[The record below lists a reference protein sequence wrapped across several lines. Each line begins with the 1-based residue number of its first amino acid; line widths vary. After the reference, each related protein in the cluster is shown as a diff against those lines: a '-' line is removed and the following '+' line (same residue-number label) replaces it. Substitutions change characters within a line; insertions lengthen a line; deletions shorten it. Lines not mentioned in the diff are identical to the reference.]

1 MFNFSWSEIALI
13 AVVALVAIGPKDMP
27 AALKTV
33 AQLVK
38 KARGMAAEFQT
49 HVNDLMREADL
60 EDVRKHIDEIRNFD
74 IKGTVERAIDP
85 DQSLRRT
92 FTEDPFAPASAA
104 TAYSPESFTATGP
117 IPEGPLPDGDTAV
130 LERTE
135 TVGEAPSQGQGW
147 SAHQETGEGATEA
160 APAFV
165 PPAVAA
171 AVMHPPAF
179 VPPDLLGRRS

>member
-27 AALKTV
+27 AALKTI

-85 DQSLRRT
+85 DQSLRKT
-92 FTEDPFAPASAA
+92 FTEDPFATGSAA
-104 TAYSPESFTATGP
+104 APYSPEGFTATEP
-117 IPEGPLPDGDTAV
+117 MAEGDTTV
-130 LERTE
+130 LERP
-135 TVGEAPSQGQGW
+135 EAVSDAPPQAEEW
-147 SAHQETGEGATEA
+147 SAREETGEEGEAGA
-160 APAFV
+160 PSFV
-165 PPAVAA
+165 PPAVVA
-171 AVMHPPAF
+171 AVMRPPAF

>member
-74 IKGTVERAIDP
+74 IKGSVERAIDP
-85 DQSLRRT
+85 DQSLRKT
-92 FTEDPFAPASAA
+92 FTEDPFAASSAA
-104 TAYSPESFTATGP
+104 APYSSEGFTAAEP
-117 IPEGPLPDGDTAV
+117 MAEGDTAV

-135 TVGEAPSQGQGW
+135 TMSDAPPQAEGWSAREETGEEAEAPS
-147 SAHQETGEGATEA
+147 
-160 APAFV
+160 FV
-165 PPAVAA
+165 PPAVVA

>member
-13 AVVALVAIGPKDMP
+13 AVVALVAIGPKDLP
-27 AALKTV
+27 AALKTM

-74 IKGTVERAIDP
+74 IKGTVERTIDP
-85 DQSLRRT
+85 DQSLRKS
-92 FTEDPFAPASAA
+92 FTEDPFTASSAA
-104 TAYSPESFTATGP
+104 TPYSPAGFAATAAAA
-117 IPEGPLPDGDTAV
+117 EGETAV

-135 TVGEAPSQGQGW
+135 TMTEAPPAAKEAAAS
-147 SAHQETGEGATEA
+147 TEA
-160 APAFV
+160 EIEAPAFV

-179 VPPDLLGRRS
+179 VPPDLLARRS

>member
-13 AVVALVAIGPKDMP
+13 VVVALIAIGPKDLP

-33 AQLVK
+33 AQVIK

-74 IKGTVERAIDP
+74 IKGTVERTLDP
-85 DQSLRRT
+85 DQSLRKT
-92 FTEDPFAPASAA
+92 FTEDPFAAADAAS
-104 TAYSPESFTATGP
+104 TATGYSAVA
-117 IPEGPLPDGDTAV
+117 EAAADGGTTV
-130 LERTE
+130 LERPE
-135 TVGEAPSQGQGW
+135 VMAEVEAARAGEEVEALAQAPS
-147 SAHQETGEGATEA
+147 
-160 APAFV
+160 FV

-171 AVMHPPAF
+171 ATMRPPAF
-179 VPPDLLGRRS
+179 VPPELLTRRS

>member
-13 AVVALVAIGPKDMP
+13 AVVALIAIGPKDLP
-27 AALKTV
+27 TALKTV
-33 AQLVK
+33 AQVIK
-38 KARGMAAEFQT
+38 KTRGMAAEFQT

-85 DQSLRRT
+85 DQSIRKT
-92 FTEDPFAPASAA
+92 FTEDPFAAA
-104 TAYSPESFTATGP
+104 DTSVPNEAG
-117 IPEGPLPDGDTAV
+117 GPLEAEAAPDGDLAV
-130 LERTE
+130 LERPETE
-135 TVGEAPSQGQGW
+135 DGTEMQAETLSAAP
-147 SAHQETGEGATEA
+147 AAEPE

-171 AVMHPPAF
+171 AVMRPPAF
-179 VPPDLLGRRS
+179 VPPDLLSRRS